1 MQNFPRTQL
10 ALALATLGIASTLP
24 ELARAQAPVSVSSQA
39 ARAST
44 DSTSSQKEEKGPI
57 TQTEPIEV
65 VGRRQGGGYEASEVG
80 GTKSSL
86 PLRELPQSVRVI
98 SRQAMDDLGATRLD
112 DVLDYVGGVSRQSNF
127 GGLWDNIAI
136 RGLAGNENTGM
147 ATLLNGLASNRGFN
161 APRDLADVER
171 IEFLKGPVAALYGAS
186 EPGGTINILTK
197 KPLWQRATSAELYGG
212 SWDSYRVAIDTTGP
226 LSDRFAYRLNL
237 AAEDRGSFR
246 NFVKSKRQVAA
257 PAFTWRVDEKTTLD
271 FTGQMLRHETP
282 LDRGVQAI
290 GGVLGSVPVTQFPGE
305 PNDGTVTVENQTYQ
319 FVFNREL
326 AADWN
331 AKAAIS
337 WRSGTLK
344 GVSTEPS
351 SVRSDNRTLWRQR
364 RDRDYSSDDVAGQIE
379 VQGKLS
385 AGGLTHELLL
395 GIDAFRYAIDTRML
409 RVNPSA
415 TAPYSLDLFMPVYG
429 QTPPIPGPNTDT
441 REKQRGHSF
450 TAQNAMSLGS
460 KWRVVAGVRAETV
473 EQTLFNR
480 RNNVTTEQSP
490 TEVSPR
496 AGITWLPS
504 AGWSVFA
511 NAGRSFRPNPGVD
524 VNSNAFEPEI
534 GRALEAGVK
543 WEAANGRL
551 GATLAV
557 FDIIKRNVVY
567 NNGSGNN
574 AISGEVGSRG
584 IEFDLA
590 GQITPHWRVTAS
602 AGFYDTTVKKDQTLQ
617 INSRLLNVPR
627 VNASLLA
634 VYETAAPNGGR
645 FGVGAGMTHVGERVG
660 QAYTAAESA
669 AGTPVFNL
677 PAYTTTKL
685 VAYWRVSPLLRVSL
699 DIDNVLDATIY
710 TSSYSRVWV
719 TPGPPRNATLG
730 VQLKF

>member
-1 MQNFPRTQL
+1 MLHFRLTPIAAAL
-10 ALALATLGIASTLP
+10 SVFGAIVASALAYSQTVPTTP
-24 ELARAQAPVSVSSQA
+24 PPSSDAANTA
-39 ARAST
+39 ARKEPDAASVNRV
-44 DSTSSQKEEKGPI
+44 DA
-57 TQTEPIEV
+57 IEV
-65 VGRRQGGGYEASEVG
+65 VGRRQGGGYEASDVS

-112 DVLDYVGGVSRQSNF
+112 EVLDYVGGVSRQNNF

-147 ATLLNGLASNRGFN
+147 ATLLNGLAANRGFN

-186 EPGGTINILTK
+186 EPGGTINILAK
-197 KPLWQRATSAELYGG
+197 KPQWRRATAVELYGG
-212 SWDSYRVAIDTTGP
+212 SWDSFRVAIDTTGP
-226 LSDRFAYRLNL
+226 LSDRFAYRLNA

-246 NFVKSKRQVAA
+246 DFVKSKRQVFA
-257 PAFTWRVDEKTTLD
+257 PAFMWRVDEKTVLE
-271 FTGQMLRHETP
+271 FTGQVLRHETP

-290 GGVLGSVPVTQFPGE
+290 NGVLGQIPLTQFPGE
-305 PNDGTVTVENQTYQ
+305 ANDGAVRVDNQSYQ
-319 FVFNREL
+319 FVLNREL
-326 AADWN
+326 AADWS
-331 AKAAIS
+331 ARAALS
-337 WRSGTLK
+337 WKGGTLK

-351 SVRSDNRTLWRQR
+351 SVRPDGRTLWRQR
-364 RDRDYSSDDVAGQIE
+364 RERDYSSDDLAGQIE
-379 VQGKLS
+379 VQGKLR
-385 AGGLTHELLL
+385 AGGVTHEVLL
-395 GIDAFRYAIDTRML
+395 GVDAYRYEIDTLML

-415 TAPYSLDLFMPVYG
+415 AVPYALDLLAPVYG
-429 QTPPIPGPNTDT
+429 QAQPVPGPNTNT
-441 REKQRGHSF
+441 LENQRGYSL
-450 TAQNAMSLGS
+450 TAQNAMSIGNH
-460 KWRVVAGVRAETV
+460 WRFVAGVRAETV
-473 EQTLFNR
+473 EQTLLNR
-480 RNNVTTEQSP
+480 RTSLTTEQSP

-496 AGITWLPS
+496 AGVTWLPA

-524 VNSNAFEPEI
+524 VNARAFEPEI

-551 GATLAV
+551 GATLAA
-557 FDIIKRNVVY
+557 FDIKKRNVVY

-574 AISGEVGSRG
+574 AISGQVGSRG

-602 AGFYDTTVKKDQTLQ
+602 AGIYDTTVKKDQTLQ
-617 INSRLLNVPR
+617 VGSRLLNVPR
-627 VNASLLA
+627 VNASVLA
-634 VYETAAPNGGR
+634 VYENAAPNGGR
-645 FGVGAGMTHVGERVG
+645 FGVGVGVTHMGERVG
-660 QAYTAAESA
+660 QAYTAAEAA
-669 AGTPVFNL
+669 AGTSAFNL

-699 DIDNVLDATIY
+699 DIDNVFDEALY

-719 TPGPPRNATLG
+719 TPGAPRNATLG
-730 VQLKF
+730 FQLKF